1 MLINE
6 ADFVVDLSTLNSPKK
21 PGISALMRIKNGAEF
36 LRLSIESHLP
46 YFDEIV
52 ACYNDCSDETEAI
65 LLELQQEHPDK
76 IKLYHYLPKVHPP
89 LSEGNKQADTHSVH
103 SLANYYNYTLSKAQY
118 CVATKLDDD
127 HLAITPNLA
136 KVVAKVRQDIARG
149 VRKIYTFS
157 GVNLLGKPQE
167 QLKVYGNLPFVGTGD
182 HMFFP
187 VCSNIYFRQT
197 EKYEAFVFDKP
208 RFEKEYQGIL
218 YFHLKHV
225 KKDLGFANLD
235 LATQTASN
243 QQFLATLRGW
253 TLPEFYQQ
261 VLVQELDSFGK
272 RLEFKVRSVPGL
284 AALLYRLTGKHTPLR
299 IARLQQFQQDLSC
312 IDFERDVVQVIRD
325 FAAQPLLRHQ
335 TATAPQVSESC

>member
-1 MLINE
+1 M
-6 ADFVVDLSTLNSPKK
+6 
-21 PGISALMRIKNGAEF
+21 
-36 LRLSIESHLP
+36 
-46 YFDEIV
+46 
-52 ACYNDCSDETEAI
+52 
-65 LLELQQEHPDK
+65 
-76 IKLYHYLPKVHPP
+76 
-89 LSEGNKQADTHSVH
+89 
-103 SLANYYNYTLSKAQY
+103 
-118 CVATKLDDD
+118 
-127 HLAITPNLA
+127 
-136 KVVAKVRQDIARG
+136 
-149 VRKIYTFS
+149 
-157 GVNLLGKPQE
+157 
-167 QLKVYGNLPFVGTGD
+167 
-182 HMFFP
+182 
-187 VCSNIYFRQT
+187 
-197 EKYEAFVFDKP
+197 FDKP

-243 QQFLATLRGW
+243 QQFLVTLRGW

-272 RLEFKVRSVPGL
+272 RLEFTVRSFPGL